1 MQNIAQMLAGLKNT
15 DSKIHCKHQYFNN
28 MPFEKG
34 KSGNPNG
41 RPKGAKSR
49 TSEEIRTLLLD
60 FIDSNVSTLQ
70 EEFNKLDA
78 EKKLNFID
86 KMLKHVLPPQITD
99 LSQLSEENLDVLLN
113 RLKQQTDEQTK

>member
-1 MQNIAQMLAGLKNT
+1 
-15 DSKIHCKHQYFNN
+15 

>member
-1 MQNIAQMLAGLKNT
+1 MLAGLSIT

-34 KSGNPNG
+34 RSGNPNG

-49 TSEEIRTLLLD
+49 TSEEIRALLLE
-60 FIDSNVSTLQ
+60 FIDCNIDTLQ
-70 EEFNKLDA
+70 AVFNELDA

-99 LSQLSEENLDVLLN
+99 LSQLSESDLDILIE
-113 RLKQQTDEQTK
+113 RLKNQKNNE